1 MEDIHEPLE
10 AYRDELKEAF
20 EKNAEEAFEQLSSQS
35 EVDAE
40 ANRATCKKIYKTSH
54 LTDIHSTKL
63 LWMKVLMWS
72 VIAVGAILLFFPLYQ
87 DSLFPSLSKIDST
100 SLYLIAGSCI
110 VAGIVLIFV
119 SLVFVQRK
127 IEDMKEE
134 LGKLNAELKSLMEE
148 ARLQMAPLNNLFS
161 WDIPVKLIEKTVP
174 SIHFDPFFN
183 AARLTE
189 LQNEFGYNGFL
200 NEDSSVIFAHSG
212 DVKGN
217 PFVIATVKKFYMGTE
232 IYTGYKTIYW
242 TEYEEDDDGHTER
255 VEYSETLSAS
265 VEKPCPKYETKTF
278 LLYANEAAPN
288 LNFSREPE
296 GLAENTAFTGFKKW
310 RKRRKLERFSRDLKD
325 ESNYTMMANKEFE
338 VMFNSSDRD
347 NEVEYRLL
355 FTPLAQNAMLK
366 LIKDREVGY
375 GDDFS
380 MVKSKMINVVLP
392 EHLKCFDL
400 NTDPTRFQGWNYD
413 AVKAK
418 FINFNNQ
425 YFKEIYFAFAP
436 LLSIP
441 LYQQTRTRKE
451 IYGEKLLN
459 SSSFW
464 EWEALA
470 NFEGEDKFA
479 DPGSVTDNI
488 LKTKLIR
495 ERKDGSKDI
504 RVTAHGF
511 YGYECED
518 SEEVL
523 GGDGN
528 FHTVYIDW
536 IDYDPVSM
544 DTDITIKEMP
554 EVEKDIARSE
564 AYSTDDLRRKILIE
578 R

>member
-20 EKNAEEAFEQLSSQS
+20 EKNTEEAFGQLSSRS
-35 EVDAE
+35 GVDAE
-40 ANRATCKKIYKTSH
+40 ANKATCKKIYKTSH
-54 LTDIHSTKL
+54 LIDIHSAKL

-72 VIAVGAILLFFPLYQ
+72 VIAVGAVLLFFPLYQ
-87 DSLFPSLSKIDST
+87 DSLFPSLSMIDST
-100 SLYLIAGSCI
+100 SLYIIAGSCI

-119 SLVFVQRK
+119 SLVFVQRR

-148 ARLQMAPLNNLFS
+148 ARMQMAPLNSLFS

-242 TEYEEDDDGHTER
+242 TEYEEDDEGHTER

-288 LNFSREPE
+288 LNFSRKPE

-310 RKRRKLERFSRDLKD
+310 KKRRKLERFSRNLKD

-400 NTDPTRFQGWNYD
+400 NTDPVRFQGWNYD

-425 YFKEIYFAFAP
+425 YFREIYFAFAP

-451 IYGEKLLN
+451 IYGEKLVN

-479 DPGSVTDNI
+479 APDSVTDNI

-495 ERKDGSKDI
+495 KRKDGSKDI

-511 YGYECED
+511 CGYECED

-528 FHTVYIDW
+528 YHTVYIDW
-536 IDYDPVSM
+536 IDYDPVCM
-544 DTDITIKEMP
+544 DTDITIREMP
-554 EVEKDIARSE
+554 EVEKDIVRSE